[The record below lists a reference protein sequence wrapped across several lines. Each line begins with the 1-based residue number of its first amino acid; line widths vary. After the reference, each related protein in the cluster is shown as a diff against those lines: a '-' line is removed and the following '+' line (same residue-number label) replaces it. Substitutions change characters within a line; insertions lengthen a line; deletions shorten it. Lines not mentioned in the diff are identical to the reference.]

1 VDARSPTAHA
11 LVRVWLPDR
20 PGALGQVASR
30 IGAVRGDIVGVDVLE
45 CDQGIAIDE
54 FAVNL
59 PHPDLVPMLVREIE
73 EVDGASVEEVRVVG
87 HFPDPRLD
95 ALESATRLCQVATV
109 DELHRT
115 LAAQVRDE
123 FLAEWAALI
132 AGLEPMPADV
142 SDVTVAARAGGRG
155 GAGPGDG
162 VPAHDLPV
170 EASVLA
176 SAGEAPPSPDLL
188 AALAVGIAASPL
200 VASGAAGP
208 EDLAAAPLATHG
220 ATLLVGRQGYP
231 FRLRE
236 RGQLIALARIAD
248 RLWDL
253 LATRPG

>member
-1 VDARSPTAHA
+1 VTNGPAATHV

-45 CDQGIAIDE
+45 CDGGVAVDE

-59 PHPDLVPMLVREIE
+59 ADGALVDILVREIE
-73 EVDGASVEEVRVVG
+73 EVDGASVEEVRIVG

-95 ALESATRLCQVATV
+95 ALESATRLCQVGSV
-109 DELHRT
+109 SELHRA
-115 LAAQVRDE
+115 LAAGVRRE

-132 AGLEPMPADV
+132 EGVGPAGEDGDAPPMMKT
-142 SDVTVAARAGGRG
+142 TVLATAGGT
-155 GAGPGDG
+155 
-162 VPAHDLPV
+162 
-170 EASVLA
+170 
-176 SAGEAPPSPDLL
+176 PPSADML
-188 AALAVGIAASPL
+188 AALAVGVAASPL

-208 EDLAAAPLATHG
+208 EDLAAAPLLGHG
-220 ATLLVGRQGYP
+220 ATLLVSRQGYP

-253 LATRPG
+253 LT

>member
-1 VDARSPTAHA
+1 VPGRGPGPSNLRGMTDGRTSTHV

-45 CDQGIAIDE
+45 CDGGVAIDE

-59 PHPDLVPMLVREIE
+59 ADSELLDMLVREIE

-95 ALESATRLCQVATV
+95 ALESATRLCQVESV
-109 DELHRT
+109 KELHRA
-115 LAAQVRDE
+115 LAAQVRRE

-132 AGLEPMPADV
+132 EGVGPLGE
-142 SDVTVAARAGGRG
+142 
-155 GAGPGDG
+155 GAEDPSA
-162 VPAHDLPV
+162 VKTT
-170 EASVLA
+170 VLA
-176 SAGEAPPSPDLL
+176 TAGETPPSADLL
-188 AALAVGIAASPL
+188 AALAVGVAASPL
-200 VASGAAGP
+200 VASGEAGP
-208 EDLAAAPLATHG
+208 EDLAAAPLLGHG
-220 ATLLVGRQGYP
+220 ATLLVSRQGYP

-253 LATRPG
+253 LMGSA

>member
-1 VDARSPTAHA
+1 VTNGAASTHV

-45 CDQGIAIDE
+45 CDGGVAIDE

-59 PHPDLVPMLVREIE
+59 ADSNLVDMLVREIE

-95 ALESATRLCQVATV
+95 ALESATRLCQV
-109 DELHRT
+109 DSIEELHRA
-115 LAAQVRDE
+115 LAAQVRRE
-123 FLAEWAALI
+123 FLADWAALI
-132 AGLEPMPADV
+132 EGVDPAVED
-142 SDVTVAARAGGRG
+142 RG
-155 GAGPGDG
+155 DPLG
-162 VPAHDLPV
+162 VKTT
-170 EASVLA
+170 VLA
-176 SAGEAPPSPDLL
+176 TAGEAPPSADLL
-188 AALAVGIAASPL
+188 AALAVGVAASPL
-200 VASGAAGP
+200 VASGAVGP
-208 EDLAAAPLATHG
+208 EDLAAAPLPRHG

-236 RGQLIALARIAD
+236 RGQLIALSRIAD

-253 LATRPG
+253 LTSSA

>member
-1 VDARSPTAHA
+1 VASAHV

-45 CDQGIAIDE
+45 CEGGVAIDE

-59 PHPDLVPMLVREIE
+59 ADAELLPILVREIE
-73 EVDGASVEEVRVVG
+73 EVDGASIEEVRVVG

-95 ALESATRLCQVATV
+95 ALESATRLCQVEGV
-109 DELHRT
+109 DDLHQA
-115 LAAQVRDE
+115 LVAQVCRE

-132 AGLEPMPADV
+132 EGVGPAEE
-142 SDVTVAARAGGRG
+142 
-155 GAGPGDG
+155 
-162 VPAHDLPV
+162 
-170 EASVLA
+170 EASNREARVLA
-176 SAGEAPPSPDLL
+176 AAGEAPPSADLL
-188 AALAVGIAASPL
+188 AALAVGVAASPL

-208 EDLAAAPLATHG
+208 EDLAAAPLPGHG
-220 ATLLVGRQGYP
+220 ATLLVSRQGYP

-253 LATRPG
+253 LKP